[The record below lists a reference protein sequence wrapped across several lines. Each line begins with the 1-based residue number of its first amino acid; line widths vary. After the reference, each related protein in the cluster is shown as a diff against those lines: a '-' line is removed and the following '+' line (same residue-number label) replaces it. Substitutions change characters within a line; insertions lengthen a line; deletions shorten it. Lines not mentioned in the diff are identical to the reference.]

1 MMITYTGIILILL
14 FASIL
19 ILQRRQASS
28 IHKRSQI
35 IYNSD
40 INSFIALQSRIME
53 QIVYDYTYWDEFAEE
68 LERGI
73 SQKWLNENITTLL
86 DAYDFCYVAVY
97 DKNYQLIYES
107 STDSLNL
114 TKIVPKEALESI
126 SEVKSGHFF
135 IESENS
141 FLEISSGA
149 VRPVSAL
156 DKKTINPSGYLVLA
170 QNWNESFLEKISSQF
185 NSEYHYTKNTEP
197 VHVKSTAQ
205 TVAPYY
211 YYDWKGEQIGKVWF
225 IRNNPLCSLY
235 NQSSLYMLVILLLS
249 LVFLWFTLR
258 YSIKVWVL
266 NPLRVVA
273 DILRTESFS
282 DIAVL
287 KKAPVEFAQL
297 AILLRR
303 YISQKEEL
311 KKEKERAE
319 KADLLK
325 TQFIAN
331 MSHEIRTPMNSIIG
345 FTELLKEPDISDK
358 DKELYIDIIQSN
370 GSKMIGI
377 INSLINISRLEAG
390 QEPVNISPVSFRE
403 VASNI
408 QEFFNADIAEKGLTL
423 KCTTITDEQGDV
435 IINTDREKL
444 NAIISNIIHNAIK
457 YSSEGTIECSYIIKG
472 DMAEFIIKDQ
482 GIGIDPEHTELIFDR
497 FYQVE
502 SQLNRKYE
510 GVGLGLAIA
519 KAYTELLGGSIRAES
534 EPGIGS
540 AFYITIPVN

>member
-1 MMITYTGIILILL
+1 
-14 FASIL
+14 
-19 ILQRRQASS
+19 
-28 IHKRSQI
+28 
-35 IYNSD
+35 
-40 INSFIALQSRIME
+40 
-53 QIVYDYTYWDEFAEE
+53 
-68 LERGI
+68 
-73 SQKWLNENITTLL
+73 
-86 DAYDFCYVAVY
+86 
-97 DKNYQLIYES
+97 
-107 STDSLNL
+107 
-114 TKIVPKEALESI
+114 
-126 SEVKSGHFF
+126 
-135 IESENS
+135 
-141 FLEISSGA
+141 
-149 VRPVSAL
+149 
-156 DKKTINPSGYLVLA
+156 
-170 QNWNESFLEKISSQF
+170 
-185 NSEYHYTKNTEP
+185 
-197 VHVKSTAQ
+197 
-205 TVAPYY
+205 
-211 YYDWKGEQIGKVWF
+211 
-225 IRNNPLCSLY
+225 
-235 NQSSLYMLVILLLS
+235 MLVILLLS

-377 INSLINISRLEAG
+377 INSLISISRLEAG